1 MARRPAPKY
10 TWLADKNLYQKK
22 IKDIDGKYICL
33 YAPTPG
39 ELTRKILEAENAIAA
54 QRAARETPT
63 VEQYAKLWMQAN
75 CGSITKRTRAD
86 YQYIIDSFILPEIGK
101 LQMRCVTA
109 DDCKLLLSRIA
120 DKSSSVYGKTVM
132 MLKRIFD
139 AAEDSFIVSC
149 NPARKLKRGG
159 VRPVEKEALDRKQQR
174 TLLDAVEGTAAE
186 TFVRVAL
193 RTGMR
198 REEVLALQWDCVY
211 LDAET
216 PYIAVKRAL
225 RWDHNQPVV
234 SEELKSKAALRNI
247 PIPRDLVEYLRKEK
261 ADGGSDYVVHNTT
274 GGPKTETQFH
284 NLWKVIESRS
294 TGTRKGMK
302 DGKPVE
308 IIKKLGEK
316 CPRHNFYYTIDFR
329 VSPHILRHTYIT
341 DLILG
346 GVDIKRVQYLAG
358 HSDPS
363 ITLRIYTHIKNND
376 TENMIKDID
385 RIWA

>member
-63 VEQYAKLWMQAN
+63 VEQYARLWMQTN
-75 CGSITKRTRAD
+75 CGNITNRTRAD

-109 DDCKLLLSRIA
+109 DDCKLLLSHIS

-139 AAEDSFIVSC
+139 AAEDSFIVSS

-159 VRPVEKEALDRKQQR
+159 VRPVEKEALDRKQQKI
-174 TLLDAVEGTAAE
+174 LLDAVDGTAADA
-186 TFVRVAL
+186 FVRVAL

-198 REEVLALQWDCVY
+198 REEILALRWDCVY

-225 RWDHNQPVV
+225 RWDHNQPIV
-234 SEELKSKAALRNI
+234 SEDLKSKAARRNI
-247 PIPRDLVEYLRKEK
+247 PIPKDLVEYLRKEK
-261 ADGGSDYVVHNTT
+261 GASASEYVVHNTT

-294 TGTRKGMK
+294 TGTRKGMV
-302 DGKPVE
+302 DGKQVE
-308 IIKKLGEK
+308 IVKKLGEK
-316 CPRHNFYYTIDFR
+316 CPRHNFCYTIDFR

-363 ITLRIYTHIKNND
+363 ITLRIYTHIKSHD
-376 TENMIKDID
+376 TENLLPDID
-385 RIWA
+385 KIWA